1 MFLHFILLLF
11 YFKSV
16 YSDCPDDSWIRRSGT
31 GWCYKPFEGR
41 DVSWNQAQSSCNKYG
56 ADLVSFED
64 QIEME
69 WVYNILNWNQEQFIQ
84 YSADQLSTAPSVLVE
99 LKVLKLNRRD
109 HHRGDIIGMV

>member
-1 MFLHFILLLF
+1 MYFHFILLLLF

-69 WVYNILNWNQEQFIQ
+69 WVYNILNWNQAQFVQ
-84 YSADQLSTAPSVLVE
+84 LLADHCSSAPRCML
-99 LKVLKLNRRD
+99 
-109 HHRGDIIGMV
+109 

>member
-1 MFLHFILLLF
+1 MHFHFTILLLF

-69 WVYNILNWNQEQFIQ
+69 WVYNILNWNQAQFVQ
-84 YSADQLSTAPSVLVE
+84 LLADHCSSAPRCML
-99 LKVLKLNRRD
+99 
-109 HHRGDIIGMV
+109 GDLLIKKN